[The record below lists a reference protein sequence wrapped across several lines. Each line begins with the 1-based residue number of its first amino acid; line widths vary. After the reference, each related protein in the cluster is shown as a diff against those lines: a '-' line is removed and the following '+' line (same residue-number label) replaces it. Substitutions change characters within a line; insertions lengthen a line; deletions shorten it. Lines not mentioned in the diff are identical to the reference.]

1 MKRIVC
7 FIIILFT
14 CTSCF
19 YIPVKLYN
27 EYEIIGDIVNEDTT
41 YIKGNKHIN
50 SKTYVVI
57 KENGDTCILKES
69 IIKNNKTNKFKI
81 KYKKEKFLLQK

>member
-50 SKTYVVI
+50 PKTYVVI